1 MGGWGVR
8 FKRCDSSS
16 SAGPEDKPRQAFCVR
31 GAAGMTVESSAM
43 QLRGDNL
50 STEQIHEKRWLI
62 HSVMSLGLVLVV
74 MLVSSVNVAL
84 PTLVRDLGSHSDRP
98 SMDR

>member
-1 MGGWGVR
+1 
-8 FKRCDSSS
+8 
-16 SAGPEDKPRQAFCVR
+16 
-31 GAAGMTVESSAM
+31 MTVVSSAM

-74 MLVSSVNVAL
+74 MSVISVNVAL
-84 PTLVRDLGSHSDRP
+84 PTLVSRFSEIIQTIPGS
-98 SMDR
+98 SMQLSIAAV